1 MVDVNELPN
10 VEPSHQEPHRHFLS
24 RRAAAVAAT
33 FAAVAIGAAA
43 GASVY
48 ARTAGSTT
56 TVTETTAAA
65 SNVSNTSR
73 PLTVAELYRKNVKGV
88 VQIETTATESQPTP
102 FGGTDSQSAG
112 ALGTGF
118 VYDRDGD
125 IVTNE
130 HVVDGATS
138 ISVKFAD
145 GSTSKAT
152 VVGTDAS
159 HDLAVIH
166 VDAPAAKLQPLEL
179 GDSDTVQVGDD
190 VVAIGDQF
198 GLTDSVTTGIVSAL
212 NRKITSPNST
222 PIRNAIQTDAAINHG
237 SSGGPLFAADG
248 RVIGITSQIDSSSNG
263 NNGVGFAIP
272 SNTVKSVVTRLL
284 GNA

>member
-1 MVDVNELPN
+1 MDGMNESPR
-10 VEPSHQEPHRHFLS
+10 ESQRRAAP
-24 RRAAAVAAT
+24 RAAAVVAT
-33 FAAVAIGAAA
+33 CVAVAIGGAA
-43 GASVY
+43 GAAVY
-48 ARTAGSTT
+48 AKTGGETR
-56 TVTETTAAA
+56 TVTQPTVAAG
-65 SNVSNTSR
+65 NVSNTR
-73 PLTVAELYRKNVKGV
+73 RALTVAEIYRKDVKSV
-88 VQIETTATESQPTP
+88 VQIETTTTTSRATP
-102 FGGTDSQSAG
+102 FGGNNSQAAS

-118 VYDRDGD
+118 VYDRNGD

-130 HVVDGATS
+130 HVVEGATS
-138 ISVKFAD
+138 IRVKFHD
-145 GSTSKAT
+145 GSSYDAT

-159 HDLAVIH
+159 HDLAVLH

-212 NRKITSPNST
+212 NRTITSPNST

-237 SSGGPLFAADG
+237 SSGGVLLASDG
-248 RVIGITSQIDSSSNG
+248 RVIGVTSQIDGSSNG
-263 NNGVGFAIP
+263 NDGVGFAIP
-272 SNTVKSVVTRLL
+272 SNTVESVVARLL

>member
-1 MVDVNELPN
+1 MDCVNEVPTLESPSP
-10 VEPSHQEPHRHFLS
+10 EP
-24 RRAAAVAAT
+24 RRPIAARRSAAVAAVL
-33 FAAVAIGAAA
+33 AAVAIGGGA
-43 GASVY
+43 GAAVY
-48 ARTAGSTT
+48 ERTAGESRTVTRT
-56 TVTETTAAA
+56 TVAA

-73 PLTVAELYRKNVKGV
+73 PLTVGEIYRKNVKGV
-88 VQIETTATESQPTP
+88 VEIETATTASQPTP
-102 FGGTDSQSAG
+102 FGAGTQAAS

-118 VYDRDGD
+118 VYDGNGD

-130 HVVDGATS
+130 HVVEGATT
-138 ISVKFAD
+138 ISVKLAD
-145 GSTSKAT
+145 GSTYKAT

-159 HDLAVIH
+159 HDLAVVHI
-166 VDAPAAKLQPLEL
+166 DAPAAKLHPLEL
-179 GDSDTVQVGDD
+179 GDSNMVQIGDD

-198 GLTDSVTTGIVSAL
+198 GLADSVTTGIISAL
-212 NRKITSPNST
+212 DRTITAPDST

-237 SSGGPLFAADG
+237 SSGGVLVAAEG
-248 RVIGITSQIDSSSNG
+248 RVIGVTSQIESSSDG

>member
-1 MVDVNELPN
+1 MDGVNELPN
-10 VEPSHQEPHRHFLS
+10 IESPPQEPG
-24 RRAAAVAAT
+24 RRFMSPRVAAVAAT
-33 FAAVAIGAAA
+33 FAAVAIGGGA
-43 GASVY
+43 GAAVY
-48 ARTAGSTT
+48 ARTADTTT
-56 TVTETTAAA
+56 TVTQTTAA

-73 PLTVAELYRKNVKGV
+73 PLSVAEIYRKNVKGV
-88 VQIETTATESQPTP
+88 VEIETTTTTNQRTP
-102 FGGTDSQSAG
+102 FGSSAPSG
-112 ALGTGF
+112 SALGTGF
-118 VYDRDGD
+118 VYDGNGD

-138 ISVKFAD
+138 ISVKLAD
-145 GSTSKAT
+145 GSTYRAT
-152 VVGTDAS
+152 VVGTDTS
-159 HDLAVIH
+159 HDLAVVR
-166 VDAPAAKLQPLEL
+166 VDAPVNKLHPLQL

-212 NRKITSPNST
+212 NRTINAPNST

-237 SSGGPLFAADG
+237 SSGGVLLAADG
-248 RVIGITSQIDSSSNG
+248 RVIGVTSQIESSSNG

-272 SNTVKSVVTRLL
+272 SNTVRSVVAGLL